1 MYPMFYLVAMVLTD
15 KSQDNNILLTLNSQL
30 PEDTHYICKY
40 ITISQIICKD
50 SDLNTIKTIYGK
62 FDKPYVIL
70 SPEHWS
76 GKPYDMTLQHA
87 RETRAEVMI
96 QQIYELEQLAASA
109 MLQDTIKNALQKNL
123 YYSKHALGQVLRYHY
138 NIELN

>member
-1 MYPMFYLVAMVLTD
+1 MYPIFYLVAMVLTD
-15 KSQDNNILLTLNSQL
+15 KSQDNNILLTLNNQL
-30 PEDTHYICKY
+30 PEDTHCICKY
-40 ITISQIICKD
+40 IATSQIICKD

-96 QQIYELEQLAASA
+96 QQIYELEQLTAST
-109 MLQDTIKNALQKNL
+109 MLQDSIKKALQENL
-123 YYSKHALGQVLRYHY
+123 YYSKHALGQVLQYHY
-138 NIELN
+138 DIELN